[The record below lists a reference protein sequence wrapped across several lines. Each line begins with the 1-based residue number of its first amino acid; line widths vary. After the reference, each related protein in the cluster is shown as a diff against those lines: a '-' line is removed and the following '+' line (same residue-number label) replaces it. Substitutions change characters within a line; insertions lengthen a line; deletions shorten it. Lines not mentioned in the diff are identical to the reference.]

1 MSDADSRAAEK
12 STTTPESAGSETDAH
27 NEARQH
33 VRDQIGRK
41 EVRRLRA
48 KHEQHRRVWF
58 GLGMFGLVGWSV
70 AIPTLLGTAIGMW
83 IDARWDGQQSWTLM
97 LLFGGLFLG
106 CLQAWRWLRD
116 ESEVR

>member
-1 MSDADSRAAEK
+1 MSDPNSGNADEKTPAANV
-12 STTTPESAGSETDAH
+12 AGDGNDAH
-27 NEARQH
+27 HESRQQ

-41 EVRRLRA
+41 EARRLRA
-48 KHEQHRRVWF
+48 KNEQHQRVWF